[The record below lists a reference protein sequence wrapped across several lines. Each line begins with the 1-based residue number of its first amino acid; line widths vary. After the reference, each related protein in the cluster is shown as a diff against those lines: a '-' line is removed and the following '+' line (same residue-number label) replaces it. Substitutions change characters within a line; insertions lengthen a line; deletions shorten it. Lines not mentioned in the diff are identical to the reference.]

1 MEDKSRMNRLKI
13 DERVLHKKVLET
25 KKMLEIEN
33 LKAQFNVNAD
43 QEVKPNP
50 QFSNFTDLFTGL
62 LNSKNVKT
70 HFPIISCILTND
82 VKFAICV

>member
-33 LKAQFNVNAD
+33 LKA
-43 QEVKPNP
+43 
-50 QFSNFTDLFTGL
+50 
-62 LNSKNVKT
+62 
-70 HFPIISCILTND
+70 
-82 VKFAICV
+82 